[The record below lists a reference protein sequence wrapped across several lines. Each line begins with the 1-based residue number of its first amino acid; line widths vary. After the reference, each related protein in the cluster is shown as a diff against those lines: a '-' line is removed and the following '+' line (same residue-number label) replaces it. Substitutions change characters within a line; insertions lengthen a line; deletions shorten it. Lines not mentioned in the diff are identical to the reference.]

1 MFCACDA
8 CLLFDFDKCEMRAQ
22 RGPIASVKVPLKKG
36 EVARTNQIESLV
48 EWANLLKPGMVV
60 AVRAAEQ
67 EVQLEGPYWL
77 VLVDSEP
84 FELPEDMTHSTD
96 EFEEGWLV
104 VWGHFYELVQKS
116 PRGYKLSNTRKLFL
130 VNAMIRLPNV
140 IFAGGS
146 VGKAPRES
154 RRGLQV
160 LEDDMHN
167 LIDGSV

>member
-1 MFCACDA
+1 MF
-8 CLLFDFDKCEMRAQ
+8 
-22 RGPIASVKVPLKKG
+22 
-36 EVARTNQIESLV
+36 
-48 EWANLLKPGMVV
+48 
-60 AVRAAEQ
+60 
-67 EVQLEGPYWL
+67 
-77 VLVDSEP
+77 LVDSEP
-84 FELPEDMTHSTD
+84 FELPEDKTHSTD